1 MNSIPRSVGRVFLWV
16 TGASF
21 LPMLLVVRRFEEM
34 RIFDSLGIWYT
45 VVVAAFFAAAAGV
58 VAAIVSALVWRRT

>member
-1 MNSIPRSVGRVFLWV
+1 
-16 TGASF
+16 
-21 LPMLLVVRRFEEM
+21 MLLVVRRFEEM